1 LTVAARGA
9 IFPAMPRAIPIAAL
23 LLLGGAAA
31 LPAQTDYY
39 MRLGVTGATTLVHDQ
54 IVSPLDAKQSLAPTL
69 VLGGSLRVMPHYG
82 LGLEAALTSGGYDR
96 EENGSSTRIGTLRT
110 LAVLLDLDGPLY
122 GPLRWRAGVGTMSYL
137 PADKTGIFS
146 SGGTTR
152 WLVGAGVD
160 YRRRAFSGWDLLASA
175 RYDYHTFT
183 TDALRARNF
192 GGTQQIS
199 RIGVS
204 VGLARGTP

>member
-1 LTVAARGA
+1 LTLAARGA

-23 LLLGGAAA
+23 LLVGGAAA

-69 VLGGSLRVMPHYG
+69 VLG
-82 LGLEAALTSGGYDR
+82 ALTSGGYDR

-160 YRRRAFSGWDLLASA
+160 YRRRAFSRWDLLASA

-183 TDALRARNF
+183 TGALRARNF